1 MPTDSVLVVGVYL
14 ADKPN
19 LAPDITSELAK
30 SRDWRVDQRWV
41 ALGRHP
47 VDARMAP
54 VTVAY
59 VADPTPKFTLVN
71 RVVAQAELSG
81 YDYLLVIDDD
91 VTLPAGFVDDY
102 LRLVG
107 QFDLAL
113 CQPARTHDSNIDHVF
128 VERLD
133 GLSGRRTRFV
143 EIGPLVSLRRDAFTV
158 LMPFDEAS
166 PMGWGY
172 DLTWPSAITAAGL
185 RMGIVDATPVVH
197 SFRKPL
203 THYNRELVERQMTEH
218 LATHAH
224 LLPDDA
230 FVILESYE

>member
-1 MPTDSVLVVGVYL
+1 
-14 ADKPN
+14 
-19 LAPDITSELAK
+19 
-30 SRDWRVDQRWV
+30 VDQRWV
-41 ALGRHP
+41 ALGHNP
-47 VDARMAP
+47 VDVGIAA

-59 VADPTPKFTLVN
+59 VADPTPKFSLVN
-71 RVVAQAELSG
+71 RVVAQAQLAD

-91 VTLPAGFVDDY
+91 VKLPAGFLDDY

-113 CQPARTHDSNIDHVF
+113 CQPARSHDSSIDHPF

-133 GLSGRRTRFV
+133 GLSGRRTQFV
-143 EIGPLVSLRRDAFTV
+143 EIGPLISLRRDAFAV
-158 LMPFDEAS
+158 LMPFDEVS

-172 DLTWPSAITAAGL
+172 DLSWPSSIAAAGL
-185 RMGIVDATPVVH
+185 RMGIVDATSIVH
-197 SFRKPL
+197 SFRRTL
-203 THYNRELVERQMTEH
+203 THYNRRLVERQMTEH

-224 LLPDDA
+224 LLRDDA